1 MGKRCVIIGAG
12 LGGLSCGAV
21 LARHGYDVTVIEQ
34 EHQAGGCLQTFVR
47 NGVRFETGMH
57 YIGSAGKGEI
67 LDTLLRYLDIRDGL
81 ELHSLDSDGYD
92 TVTFKGQDFRFCR
105 GQEAFTD
112 GLAEFFPGQKDNL
125 ARYISTVYKASESS
139 SVESFN
145 PERTMDAT
153 ETVWHTRSVDSVI
166 DGLVD
171 DADLRQI
178 LAGNQPLYAGRRGHT
193 PFSLHAFIT
202 SFYNRSAWRI
212 GGGSDGIA
220 KGLAERIAQA
230 GGRVQT
236 GCRAIGIVCDDER
249 ATGVRVRTDDEE
261 TLIPADLVI
270 SAVHPSITVSLVES
284 GLLRPAFRKRIL
296 DIPNTIGVFE
306 LYLHFKEGKVPYMNA
321 NRFVYRYGK
330 VWDSECYTEQD
341 WPRSF
346 LYMHQ
351 YPDGGGQ
358 HAKAG
363 VILAYMRYDE
373 LSAWAGTVTGRRGDD
388 YLQFKQRKAEALLSA
403 AAEYILELRDGVER
417 YWTSTPLTYRD
428 YTGAVGGGLYGIAK
442 DVELGQSG
450 RVSYRTRV
458 PNLYMA
464 GQSVN
469 SHGILGVLVGSLVV
483 CDNIL
488 GDGVLYRD
496 IKKKVL

>member
-1 MGKRCVIIGAG
+1 MERRCVIIGAG
-12 LGGLSCGAV
+12 LGGLSCGTV
-21 LARHGYDVTVIEQ
+21 LARQGFDVTVLEQ
-34 EHQAGGCLQTFVR
+34 EAQAGGCLQTFIR
-47 NGVRFETGMH
+47 NGVKFETGMH
-57 YIGSAGKGEI
+57 FIGSAGKGEI
-67 LDTLLRYLDIRDGL
+67 LDSLLRYLDIRDSL
-81 ELHSLDSDGYD
+81 KLHPLDADGYD
-92 TVTFKGQDFRFCR
+92 IVTYKDQDFRFCK
-105 GQEAFTD
+105 GKEAFVE
-112 GLAEFFPGQKDNL
+112 GISGMFPGEKDNL
-125 ARYISTVYKASESS
+125 VRYIDTVYQASQASS
-139 SVESFN
+139 IESFN
-145 PERTMDAT
+145 PERRIDGADA
-153 ETVWHTRSVDSVI
+153 VWHTRSVDSVI
-166 DGLVD
+166 DELLD

-212 GGGSDGIA
+212 EGGSD
-220 KGLAERIAQA
+220 RIAVGLTEKIVEA
-230 GGRVQT
+230 GGKVLT
-236 GCRAIGIVCDDER
+236 GCRATGIVCDESH
-249 ATGVRVRTDDEE
+249 ATGVKVLIDGDEMM
-261 TLIPADLVI
+261 IPADVVI
-270 SAVHPSITVSLVES
+270 STVHPTITIGMVES

-296 DIPNTIGVFE
+296 EMPDTIGVFE
-306 LYLHFKEGKVPYMNA
+306 LYLQFKTDKVPYMNA
-321 NRFVYRYGK
+321 NRFVYRNGT

-351 YPDGGGQ
+351 YPDGGG
-358 HAKAG
+358 HYAKAG

-373 LSAWAGTVTGRRGDD
+373 LSEWAGTRSGRRGDD
-388 YLQFKQRKAEALLSA
+388 YRQFKKRKAEILLDSA
-403 AAEYILELRDGVER
+403 MQYIPELRDGVEH

-428 YTGAVGGGLYGIAK
+428 YTGTVNGGLYGIEK

-458 PNLYMA
+458 PNLYLA

-488 GDGVLYRD
+488 GNGVLYDD
-496 IKKKVL
+496 IRKTML